1 MALEE
6 CRPDLK
12 ITALVRCEPRRG
24 DQQPNR
30 DANDGRECNGP
41 DGNGAIVYLPV
52 SMSSNRTMRY
62 PAGLAA
68 AVVGLLALALTASPL
83 LVCTAL
89 VVPFCFTRIARGLP
103 EHERRF
109 LIGLLVA
116 AMAVRAAL
124 VALQLVKGLPLL
136 SDLSVGALA
145 GDESYYLSRALRV
158 RDLLLGY
165 AATKYD
171 YFVATDAYGQTS
183 YLSLLAWLQVVFGP
197 TPYSMKVVNGLL
209 FVCGAGLLF
218 RMTRTSFGTLPAFT
232 GLTMLLFLPSLL
244 FSSVS
249 LLKESSYF
257 FAGAVFV
264 TCAWRSAA
272 RIERGDWR
280 GAIPATVVAALALVV
295 VDGLRRGGLILLAG
309 GFLLGLVIW
318 FVGQSR
324 GRLAVAAAVSLLV
337 VGSVAVVPAARSRFV
352 TGVESAA
359 KRHAGHV
366 FTVGHVYKLMD
377 EGFYTTPEFPSAWD
391 LRLSPP
397 QALRFLVRAAISF
410 VATPWPWEMRSTSEL
425 AFMPEHILWYLMIAT
440 LPFGVVAGWRINPLA
455 TALLLGVA
463 LPTAAVVAATNGNV
477 GTLLRM
483 RGLVT
488 PYFAWVSAVGLCAIG
503 EWLCSMPPVRRA
515 QFSERTAL

>member
-1 MALEE
+1 MS
-6 CRPDLK
+6 
-12 ITALVRCEPRRG
+12 
-24 DQQPNR
+24 PN
-30 DANDGRECNGP
+30 
-41 DGNGAIVYLPV
+41 
-52 SMSSNRTMRY
+52 STMRY
-62 PAGLAA
+62 PAGLAI
-68 AVVGLLALALTASPL
+68 AVAGLLALALTASPL

-89 VVPFCFTRIARGLP
+89 LVPICFTRLAHGLP

-116 AMAVRAAL
+116 GLAVRAVL
-124 VALQLVKGLPLL
+124 VALQLLKGMPLL
-136 SDLSVGALA
+136 NDLSVGALA

-183 YLSLLAWLQVVFGP
+183 YLSLLTWLQVAFGP
-197 TPYSMKVVNGLL
+197 TPYSMKVFNGLL
-209 FVCGAGLLF
+209 YVCGAGLLF
-218 RMTRTSFGTLPAFT
+218 RMAWTAFGTLPAFT
-232 GLTMLLFLPSLL
+232 GLTILLFLPSLL

-257 FAGAVFV
+257 FAAAVFV

-272 RIERGDWR
+272 SIQRGEWR
-280 GAIPATVVAALALVV
+280 AAVPTAVVAALSLVV
-295 VDGLRRGGLILLAG
+295 VDGLRRGGFVLLAG
-309 GFLLGLVIW
+309 GFSLGLVFW
-318 FVGQSR
+318 VVGQSR
-324 GRLAVAAAVSLLV
+324 RRLGVAAAVILLV
-337 VGSVAVVPAARSRFV
+337 VTSLALIPAARSRFV
-352 TGVESAA
+352 TAVESAA
-359 KRHAGHV
+359 KLHAGHV
-366 FTVGHVYKLMD
+366 FTVGHAYKLMD
-377 EGFYTTPEFPSAWD
+377 EGFYTTPEFPSSWD
-391 LRLSPP
+391 LRLSTP

-425 AFMPEHILWYLMIAT
+425 AFMPEHVFWYLMIAT

-455 TALLLGVA
+455 TALLVGLA

-488 PYFAWVSAVGLCAIG
+488 PYLVWVSAVGLCAIG
-503 EWLCSMPPVRRA
+503 EWLSTMPTIRRA
-515 QFSERTAL
+515 QLSERPAL

>member
-1 MALEE
+1 
-6 CRPDLK
+6 
-12 ITALVRCEPRRG
+12 
-24 DQQPNR
+24 
-30 DANDGRECNGP
+30 
-41 DGNGAIVYLPV
+41 
-52 SMSSNRTMRY
+52 MSSNSTVRY
-62 PAGLAA
+62 PAGSAI
-68 AVVGLLALALTASPL
+68 AVAGLLALALTASPL

-89 VVPFCFTRIARGLP
+89 LVPFCFTRIARGLP
-103 EHERRF
+103 ESERRF
-109 LIGLLVA
+109 LLGLLFA
-116 AMAVRAAL
+116 GLAVRAAL
-124 VALQLVKGLPLL
+124 VAVQLLKGLPLL

-145 GDESYYLSRALRV
+145 GDESYYLSRALRM

-183 YLSLLAWLQVVFGP
+183 YLSLLAWLQVAFGP

-209 FVCGAGLLF
+209 YVCGAGLLF

-232 GLTMLLFLPSLL
+232 GLIILLFLPSLL

-257 FAGAVFV
+257 LAAAVFV
-264 TCAWRSAA
+264 TCAWRAAASIQRGEWRTAVPSAVL
-272 RIERGDWR
+272 
-280 GAIPATVVAALALVV
+280 ATLSLVV
-295 VDGLRRGGLILLAG
+295 IDGLRRGGFVLLAA

-324 GRLAVAAAVSLLV
+324 RRLGIAAAVILLAAI
-337 VGSVAVVPAARSRFV
+337 SVALVPAARSRFV

-359 KRHAGHV
+359 KLHAGHV

-377 EGFYTTPEFPSAWD
+377 EGFYTTPEFPSGWD
-391 LRLSPP
+391 LRLSFP

-410 VATPWPWEMRSTSEL
+410 VATPWPWEMRSTAEL
-425 AFMPEHILWYLMIAT
+425 AFMPEHVFWYLMIAT
-440 LPFGVVAGWRINPLA
+440 VPFGVVAGWRINPLA
-455 TALLLGVA
+455 TALLVGFA
-463 LPTAAVVAATNGNV
+463 LPTAVVVAATNGNV

-488 PYFAWVSAVGLCAIG
+488 PYLAWVSALGVCAIG
-503 EWLCSMPPVRRA
+503 EWLFSTATARRA
-515 QFSERTAL
+515 PFSERPAL

>member
-1 MALEE
+1 
-6 CRPDLK
+6 
-12 ITALVRCEPRRG
+12 
-24 DQQPNR
+24 
-30 DANDGRECNGP
+30 
-41 DGNGAIVYLPV
+41 
-52 SMSSNRTMRY
+52 MSSNSTMRY
-62 PAGLAA
+62 PAGLAISA
-68 AVVGLLALALTASPL
+68 AGLLALALTASPL

-89 VVPFCFTRIARGLP
+89 LVPFCFTRIARGLP
-103 EHERRF
+103 EPERRF

-116 AMAVRAAL
+116 GLGVRAVL
-124 VALQLVKGLPLL
+124 VALQLIKGLPLL
-136 SDLSVGALA
+136 SDLSIGALA

-183 YLSLLAWLQVVFGP
+183 YLSLLTWLQVVFGP
-197 TPYSMKVVNGLL
+197 TPYSMKILNGLL
-209 FVCGAGLLF
+209 YVCGAGLLF

-232 GLTMLLFLPSLL
+232 GLTILLFLPSLL

-257 FAGAVFV
+257 FAAAVFV
-264 TCAWRSAA
+264 TSAWRSVTS
-272 RIERGDWR
+272 IQRGEW
-280 GAIPATVVAALALVV
+280 GAALPAAVIAALGLVV
-295 VDGLRRGGLILLAG
+295 VDGLRRGGLTLLAS

-324 GRLAVAAAVSLLV
+324 RRLGVAALVLLLTV
-337 VGSVAVVPAARSRFV
+337 TSVALLPSAQSRFV
-352 TGVESAA
+352 SGAESAA
-359 KRHAGHV
+359 KLHAGHV

-377 EGFYTTPEFPSAWD
+377 EGFYTTPEFPAAWD
-391 LRLSPP
+391 LRLSAA
-397 QALRFLVRAAISF
+397 QATRFLVRAAISF
-410 VATPWPWEMRSTSEL
+410 VATPWPWEMRSKSEL
-425 AFMPEHILWYLMIAT
+425 AFMPEHVFWYLMIAT

-455 TALLLGVA
+455 TALLLGLA

-488 PYFAWVSAVGLCAIG
+488 PYLAWVSAVGLCAIG
-503 EWLCSMPPVRRA
+503 ERLSDMSAVRRA
-515 QFSERTAL
+515 PLSERPAL